1 MATNTSKTAKV
12 IFSIILACIII
23 LLVILLI
30 LHLIDA
36 NKLGKLAGNV
46 AKDEKVQSLKEIAD
60 ETSKK
65 VEDLKILDTKASELK
80 NEISDAQTTIT
91 ATQNVSSE
99 KIQNKINELANKYND
114 LNKEIEGDVAKESTL
129 NTKANEETVI
139 KLSNSLYASLEDARV
154 SLEDMIA
161 NLELN
166 IKLYTADVVSDA
178 TNSIN
183 INVVSARDSIN
194 LNIENARNNI
204 NTNVADARN
213 KINTNIAD
221 ARNKINTN
229 IADARNKINTNV
241 ADARNSINTNI
252 ADSRNKINT
261 NIADSRNKINTN
273 IADSR
278 NKINTNIADAR
289 NKINSKLA
297 LGFEDLKKEHATITT
312 SINDLTTSINDLS
325 TEVGKY
331 NTGLNA
337 NTTAL
342 EKLIG
347 DNKNVT
353 LTTMNGYLNGINQN
367 VDKITKLIG
376 VSTDSEDTSGTT
388 VFSKLNAIN
397 SKVVDTNTKVNQMY
411 QEVIRQYSIDGQKRG
426 ELLNILRRYK
436 TEDGGFNEY
445 YLYWD
450 ITQWLQSEL
459 NVRITN

>member
-229 IADARNKINTNV
+229 V
-241 ADARNSINTNI
+241 ADARNS
-252 ADSRNKINT
+252 
-261 NIADSRNKINTN
+261 INTN